1 MGERSDRPTVGN
13 LPLESC
19 SSAPAPASQPC
30 AEVCPVPRS
39 PRWGWAGREGYLCEP
54 QPWEGQGS
62 CLLGWAGKGDGHPAS
77 LSPAQPHFQ
86 KFFLPVRRGKKS
98 LGSLLGCREGGGQV
112 GTRFP
117 IPLTGQAR
125 ALGPAAW
132 TKGPAQPWDRSG
144 PQYEVSK
151 ELTSEMGAHPSPC
164 PDRLCLW
171 LQNRDGKKE
180 GLEIAGLPTG
190 LF

>member
-1 MGERSDRPTVGN
+1 MHRPLLPSPVQRSVLFPGAQGGAGQAGRVTSV
-13 LPLESC
+13 
-19 SSAPAPASQPC
+19 
-30 AEVCPVPRS
+30 S
-39 PRWGWAGREGYLCEP
+39 PSPGRGRALACWAGLVRGMGILPHC
-54 QPWEGQGS
+54 
-62 CLLGWAGKGDGHPAS
+62 HR
-77 LSPAQPHFQ
+77 PHFQ

-132 TKGPAQPWDRSG
+132 IKGPAQPWDRSG
-144 PQYEVSK
+144 LQYEVSK

>member
-1 MGERSDRPTVGN
+1 MGERFGRPTVGFCLWRDAPVHQPL
-13 LPLESC
+13 LPS
-19 SSAPAPASQPC
+19 
-30 AEVCPVPRS
+30 PVQGSVLFP
-39 PRWGWAGREGYLCEP
+39 GAQGGAGQAGRLTSVSPSPGR
-54 QPWEGQGS
+54 GT

-117 IPLTGQAR
+117 IALTGEAR

-132 TKGPAQPWDRSG
+132 TKGPAQPWDKSG

-151 ELTSEMGAHPSPC
+151 ELTSETGPHPSPC
-164 PDRLCLW
+164 PGRLCLW

-180 GLEIAGLPTG
+180 GLEIAGFPTG